1 MRVSVVVST
10 FNRAAGL
17 RQTLDSF
24 RHQTHPD
31 FEVVVVNG
39 PSTDGTA
46 DVLAGYADR
55 LKVGRCDKARLC
67 ASRNIGLG
75 LSDGDIVAF
84 IDDDAIPEP
93 TWLEHLVAAYAD
105 PGVGA
110 AGGIV
115 YDHTGARLQYKY
127 AVCSRAGTV
136 RLDVEPPLD
145 EFAVPKADPFVYM
158 QGTNMSFRR
167 SVLAAVGG
175 FDENI
180 LHYYDDVEIALQV
193 IDRGHA
199 VRPLPNAGVHHKYL
213 ASHVRTPERITL
225 DPFNLVCDRIYY
237 VLQHGRGTRPTKELF
252 DVVFQ
257 SAETAK
263 AQSAHYFS
271 VGKMTAEQRA
281 FHDRRVDEAVE
292 VGLPKGLNSR
302 RASVNVPPA
311 RPERFRQH
319 PTVRPEGKRLKLCFL
334 SKEYPPGD
342 FGGVGRYT
350 AELATGF
357 ADAGHEVH
365 VVTASPDSSRVDFEQ
380 GVWVHRVPA
389 PARWV
394 PDLAA
399 TPLTPILALSA
410 ADYHEVRRIHDQSPV
425 DLVSAP
431 LWLSEGVT
439 SQLDPRFPT
448 VLTLMTCQKAI
459 SAMHPSFRDALVT
472 RQQIALEDESV
483 AGATHVHAISK
494 AILDRA
500 VIDYDADPKKAFV
513 APLGLVDRRPQFAR
527 KRKADGRVRVLF
539 VGRLEVR
546 KGADLLLDA
555 AVKLCRELPQAEFVL
570 AGKDTPHTELGE
582 TYRAKFEREYGH
594 DPDLVGRVRFAGM
607 VSEDELFQHYADC
620 DVFCLPSR
628 YESFGLVFVE
638 AMMFGVP
645 VVGCRTG
652 GMVEVI
658 ADGEY
663 GHLFAP
669 EDAAGLT
676 DALRKLIADPA
687 HRAAL
692 GAAAR
697 AAYDRRFAM
706 PVVVANTEAEFRRV
720 IAEHRSTSGTDPLAP
735 PPDGRIA
742 DGLAGVIAR
751 STGVPADAARR
762 AADRLLCPISH
773 PVDFFAPLAHI
784 AGLGDADFAFGA
796 FRTILGRDP
805 NAADAAHWAHILH
818 TLGGDRRELARL
830 LIAGWEARHNGVP
843 AELANHLHVVLPP
856 APVPE
861 IIAAPVAVVAPAAR
875 PAGSVRGKLSKL
887 PLAGKA
893 FKYARRVVM
902 LPWNFHK
909 FYSVYGPTAAAHAS
923 ALSTRVAAVEE
934 AIDAR
939 VLPLVRELAAKTD
952 LLREQAAVQ
961 NRATL
966 DAHRELRAALD
977 EHVARL
983 AAALGDVAEAV
994 GEDDIGPPVLLPRLS
1009 RAAG

>member
-24 RHQTHPD
+24 RHQTYPD

-46 DVLAGYADR
+46 AVLAEYAD
-55 LKVGRCDKARLC
+55 LIKIGKCEKPRLC
-67 ASRNIGLG
+67 VSRNIGLG
-75 LSDGDIVAF
+75 LADGEVVAF

-93 TWLEHLVAAYAD
+93 TWLEHLVAAYD
-105 PGVGA
+105 HPTVGA

-115 YDHTGARLQYKY
+115 YDHTGVRLQYKY
-127 AVCSRAGTV
+127 AVCSRVGVV

-145 EFAVPKADPFVYM
+145 EFTHPKADPFVYM

-167 SVLAAVGG
+167 AVLAAVGG

-180 LHYYDDVEIALQV
+180 LHYYDDVEIALRV
-193 IDRGHA
+193 IDHGYT

-213 ASHVRTPERITL
+213 ASHVRTPDRVTL
-225 DPFNLVCDRIYY
+225 DPYNLVCDRIYFA
-237 VLQHGRGTRPTKELF
+237 LQHGRGTHPTREIL
-252 DVVFQ
+252 DWVVR

-263 AQSAHYFS
+263 AEAAHFHA

-281 FHDRRVDEAVE
+281 FHAKRVDEALE
-292 VGLPKGLNSR
+292 VGLPKGLNGR
-302 RASVNVPPA
+302 RASVDIPA
-311 RPERFRQH
+311 PRPERFRPH

-365 VVTASPDSSRVDFEQ
+365 VVTESPDTPRVDFEQ

-389 PARWV
+389 PGRWV
-394 PDLAA
+394 PDLGGV
-399 TPLTPILALSA
+399 PLTPNLALTA
-410 ADYHEVRRIHDQSPV
+410 ADYHEVRRIHAQAPV

-431 LWLSEGVT
+431 LWLSEGAVC
-439 SQLDPRFPT
+439 QLDPRFPT
-448 VLTLMTCQKAI
+448 VLTLMTCLKAI
-459 SAMHPSFRDALVT
+459 SAMHPSFRDAPCT
-472 RQQIALEDESV
+472 RQQIALEDETV
-483 AGATHVHAISK
+483 AGAKHVHAISQ

-500 VIDYDADPKKAFV
+500 VTDYSAEPGRAFV
-513 APLGLVDRRPQFAR
+513 APLGLADRRPQFPR
-527 KRKADGRVRVLF
+527 KRPADGRVRILF

-546 KGADLLLDA
+546 KGADLMLAA
-555 AVKLCRELPQAEFVL
+555 AVELSREFPHAEFVL

-582 TYRAKFEREYGH
+582 TYRARFERDHGA
-594 DPDLVGRVRFAGM
+594 DPTVAGRVRFTGM
-607 VSEDELFQHYADC
+607 LSETELFQAYSDC

-658 ADGEY
+658 ADGTTGYLTPPDDVE
-663 GHLFAP
+663 
-669 EDAAGLT
+669 GLIA
-676 DALRKLIADPA
+676 ALRKLIADSA
-687 HRAAL
+687 HRTAL

-697 AAYDRRFAM
+697 TDYETRFAL
-706 PVVVANTEAEFRRV
+706 PVVVGQTEAEFRRV
-720 IAEHRSTSGTDPLAP
+720 IAKHRSEPGTDPLAA
-735 PPDGRIA
+735 PPDERIA
-742 DGLAGVIAR
+742 AGLAGVIAR
-751 STGVPADAARR
+751 SAGLAADAARR
-762 AADRLLCPISH
+762 AADRLLDPVAHPI
-773 PVDFFAPLAHI
+773 DFYAPLAQA
-784 AGLGDADFAFGA
+784 AGMSDAEFAAAA
-796 FRTILGRDP
+796 FRTILGREP
-805 NAADAAHWAHILH
+805 SSADAGHWAHVLY
-818 TLGGDRRELARL
+818 TLRGDRRELVRQ
-830 LIAGWEARHNGVP
+830 LIAGWESKHNGIP
-843 AELANHLHVVLPP
+843 PELADRLHLVLPP
-856 APVPE
+856 AQPSVS
-861 IIAAPVAVVAPAAR
+861 AVTPAPAD
-875 PAGSVRGKLSKL
+875 PEEGSSVRGRLSGL
-887 PLAGKA
+887 PLVGKG
-893 FKYARRVVM
+893 FKYVRRVLM

-909 FYSVYGPTAAAHAS
+909 FYSGYGPTADAHA
-923 ALSTRVAAVEE
+923 AVLRERVAAVEA

-939 VLPLVRELAAKTD
+939 VLPLIRELAEKTD
-952 LLREQAAVQ
+952 HLREQVAARDRAAMANQREMRAAVDDH
-961 NRATL
+961 L
-966 DAHRELRAALD
+966 
-977 EHVARL
+977 ARL
-983 AAALGDVAEAV
+983 ANALADVAEAV
-994 GEDDIGPPVLLPRLS
+994 SDDDTPVDRPVLLPRLN